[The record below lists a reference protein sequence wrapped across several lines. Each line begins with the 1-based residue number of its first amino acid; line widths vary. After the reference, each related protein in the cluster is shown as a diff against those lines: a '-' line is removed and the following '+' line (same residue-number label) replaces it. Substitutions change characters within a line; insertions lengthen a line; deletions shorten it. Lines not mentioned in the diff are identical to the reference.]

1 MADELSPKQKRV
13 LTWWREGSPD
23 AHYAGII
30 CDGAVRS
37 GKTYAMSLS
46 FALWAMACFDGAYFG
61 LCGKTEKSLRRNL
74 SDRLQTRLGA
84 LGFTVRASNAASYFT
99 VSLGTRSNRFY
110 TFGGRDASSAAL
122 IQGVTLAGVLLDECA
137 LMPQEFVLQA
147 VARVSVPGSR
157 LWFNCNPE
165 GENHP
170 FKTEWIDKA
179 EEKGL
184 LRLTFTMDDNPSLSP
199 AIRAR
204 YERMYTGPFYE
215 RFVLGRWVGAAGLVY
230 PFFGPGNVGF
240 PPGEPEEYYVSC
252 DYGTVNPMSMGLWGR
267 VGKVWYRLREYY
279 HDARREGVQKT
290 DGEYLDAL
298 TELVGGCPVKAVIVD
313 PSAASFIACL
323 RRAGRWR
330 VIPAVNNVLDGV
342 RRTAALLQ
350 RGTIRICPGCRD
362 ILREFTLYRWDEK
375 RGDAPLKRDDHAMD
389 DMRYFAA
396 TILSRDGAAFA
407 VASPERKES

>member
-1 MADELSPKQKRV
+1 MATELSPKQRRV
-13 LTWWREGSPD
+13 FTWWRPGSPD

-37 GKTYAMSLS
+37 GKTWAMSLS
-46 FALWAMACFDGAYFG
+46 FALWAMTCFDGAYFG

-74 SDRLQTRLGA
+74 SDRLQTRLAA
-84 LGFTVRASNAASYFT
+84 LGFTVRASNASSCFT
-99 VSLGTRSNRFY
+99 VSLGARSNRFY
-110 TFGGRDASSAAL
+110 TFGGRDAASAAL
-122 IQGVTLAGVLLDECA
+122 IQGVTLAGVLLDEAA
-137 LMPQEFVLQA
+137 LMPQSFVQQA

-165 GENHP
+165 GESHP
-170 FKTEWIDKA
+170 FKREWIDKA

-184 LRLTFTMDDNPSLSP
+184 LRLTFTMDDNPALTP

-215 RFVLGRWVGAAGLVY
+215 RFVLGRWVSEAGLVY
-230 PFFGPGNVGF
+230 PFFGDKNVAF
-240 PPGEPEEYYVSC
+240 CPGEPTEYYISC
-252 DYGTVNPMSMGLWGR
+252 DYGTVNPTSMGLWGR
-267 VGKVWYRLREYY
+267 YGGAWYRLREYY
-279 HDARREGVQKT
+279 HDARKTGVQKT
-290 DGEYLDAL
+290 DEEYREAL
-298 TELVGGCPVKAVIVD
+298 ETLAGDCPVKAVIVD

-323 RRAGRWR
+323 RKSGRFR
-330 VIPAVNNVLDGV
+330 VIPAVNHVADGI

-362 ILREFTLYRWDEK
+362 ILREFTLYRWDETK
-375 RGDAPLKRDDHAMD
+375 DETPVKRDDHAMD

-396 TILSRDGAAFA
+396 TVLSRDSAGFA
-407 VASPERKES
+407 VAAPERKES